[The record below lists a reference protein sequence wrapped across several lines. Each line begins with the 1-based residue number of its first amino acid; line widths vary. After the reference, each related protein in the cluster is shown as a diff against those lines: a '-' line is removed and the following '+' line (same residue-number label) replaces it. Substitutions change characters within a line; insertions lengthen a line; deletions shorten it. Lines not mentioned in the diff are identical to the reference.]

1 MDNIFLKI
9 LELTVQGQLNTPI
22 AIVVVSGVILRLIL
36 NHYINVKKLNNETEQ
51 LDNNHEAKMYELE
64 TARKRLLSC
73 PSMSL
78 ERMVRLR
85 ELVTNVMIKGFGVLL
100 LCSVMITYTST
111 LVQAAVKYNQ
121 IMIPEDSDKGLRN
134 VANLQKWRRDGI

>member
-64 TARKRLLSC
+64 TARKRLLS
-73 PSMSL
+73 
-78 ERMVRLR
+78 EH
-85 ELVTNVMIKGFGVLL
+85 ELG
-100 LCSVMITYTST
+100 
-111 LVQAAVKYNQ
+111 
-121 IMIPEDSDKGLRN
+121 EDGETEGASD
-134 VANLQKWRRDGI
+134 